1 MIGETAIVDADYYK
15 ARYHGNDIPDA
26 LWVKYES
33 QAEDEVNYL
42 CNGWFDY
49 HTLDEFPAN
58 FFEHRIKM
66 AICAQA
72 EYFNEL
78 EGATELSDGL
88 NSVSNASIGN
98 FSYSQNSR
106 TPQKAPNRLKVRKL
120 SNILSQRACFIRGC
134 ANED

>member
-78 EGATELSDGL
+78 EGATELSDDL

-98 FSYSQNSR
+98 FSYSQSSR
-106 TPQKAPNRLKVRKL
+106 TPQKGAQSLKSEKAKQYLMPTGLLYSGV
-120 SNILSQRACFIRGC
+120 C
-134 ANED
+134 